1 MTRSKS
7 TAQSYGLRGSVT
19 RRLAAILL
27 FLLLPGVVLAIA
39 DESRSA
45 PPTGT
50 LAHVTVSRLDPEPD
64 AAGVIDGALDAEFA
78 PVVGGTIH
86 EFTPRPRWWKI
97 TADRS
102 VSAKEHPQLVLHSP
116 GHNTVEAWLP
126 GSSEP
131 VTRALLGPH
140 ADQGF
145 SSRGLVFPIP
155 SGLPAGTP
163 IYVHVHSPDST
174 PMAVSIESLRDV
186 HRADLSHVAWRA
198 LLLGGLALMA
208 LLALGFWVGIGERG
222 YAYLSLS
229 MLAQVGF
236 FATHSGDIRRV
247 PALAAQLGDDW
258 RLPRLFVVAV
268 AVFSVVFLT
277 RYMEM
282 RDRQPKLWNML
293 LGCTVLFALFALGTW
308 LSEAYW
314 VPVVGNLILLL
325 GAALILV
332 AAVHGCLQRRRSGY
346 FVLAAWLPMM
356 VLLIVRVGETS
367 GLWAGPPWLMHA
379 LPGALLLA
387 GLVFM
392 IGLSDTLQQL
402 RRDRD
407 RASRLASVDVLT
419 GAMSRPAIQNRLK
432 ACVEESHRRRIP
444 LSVVFF
450 DIDRFKRI
458 NDEYGHGI
466 GDSCLKIIA
475 LRTRNRLRTYDSLG
489 RWGGDELLV
498 VLPDTHLE
506 EAMGVAEN
514 LRSAVNCRPLSID
527 GHLFDASL
535 SLGVAELAE
544 GETAAQLLDRVDAA
558 LYASKA
564 AGRDRVTGR
573 VPVVATAEPA

>member
-1 MTRSKS
+1 MS
-7 TAQSYGLRGSVT
+7 G
-19 RRLAAILL
+19 RLAVLML
-27 FLLLPGVVLAIA
+27 FFLLPGLVMAMA
-39 DESRSA
+39 GQAASA
-45 PPTGT
+45 PPPGT
-50 LAHVTVSRLDPEPD
+50 LAQLTVSRLDPEP
-64 AAGVIDGALDAEFA
+64 APVAVVDGASDAGFA
-78 PVVGGTIH
+78 PVAGGIIH
-86 EFTPRPRWWKI
+86 EFTPRPRWWRI
-97 TADRS
+97 TADRW
-102 VSAKEHPQLVLHSP
+102 VSATDQPQLVLHSP

-126 GSSEP
+126 GSSAP
-131 VTRALLGPH
+131 ITRALLGPD
-140 ADQGF
+140 ADHGF
-145 SSRGLVFPIP
+145 SSRGLVIPLP
-155 SGLPAGTP
+155 SGLAAGES
-163 IYVHVHSPDST
+163 IYLRVQSPVST
-174 PMAVSIESLRDV
+174 PMAVSIESLYEV
-186 HRADLSHVAWRA
+186 HRADLAHVAWRA
-198 LLLGGLALMA
+198 VLLGGLGLMA
-208 LLALGFWVGIGERG
+208 LLALGFWIGIGERG
-222 YAYLSLS
+222 YAYLSLG

-236 FATHSGDIRRV
+236 FATHSGDIRMV
-247 PALAAQLGDDW
+247 PALAEQLGADW
-258 RLPRLFVVAV
+258 RLPRLFVVAI
-268 AVFSVVFLT
+268 AILSVVFLT
-277 RYMEM
+277 RYLNM
-282 RDRQPKLWNML
+282 RARQPALWKMVSV
-293 LGCTVLFALFALGTW
+293 CVALFAIFTVSTW
-308 LSEAYW
+308 LSEAEW

-325 GAALILV
+325 GAVLIMV
-332 AAVHGCLQRRRSGY
+332 AAVHGCLQRRRSAY
-346 FVLAAWLPMM
+346 FVLVAWLPMM
-356 VLLIVRVGETS
+356 ALLIVRVGETS
-367 GLWAGPPWLMHA
+367 GLWSGPPWLMHA
-379 LPGALLLA
+379 LPGTLVLA

-419 GAMSRPAIQNRLK
+419 GSMSRPAIQNRLQ

-444 LSVVFF
+444 MSVVFF

-573 VPVVATAEPA
+573 VPVVAAAEPA

>member
-1 MTRSKS
+1 M
-7 TAQSYGLRGSVT
+7 
-19 RRLAAILL
+19 AAMLL
-27 FLLLPGVVLAIA
+27 FFLLTGLVMAMASESPGTALP
-39 DESRSA
+39 
-45 PPTGT
+45 GT
-50 LAHVTVSRLDPEPD
+50 LAHLTVSRLDLEPD
-64 AAGVIDGALDAEFA
+64 AAAVIDGALDAEFA
-78 PVVGGTIH
+78 PVAGGMIH
-86 EFTPRPRWWKI
+86 EFTPRPHWWKI

-102 VSAKEHPQLVLHSP
+102 LSGKEQPQLVLHSP

-140 ADQGF
+140 ADHGF
-145 SSRGLVFPIP
+145 SSRGLVIPFP
-155 SGLPAGTP
+155 SGLAAGAP
-163 IYVHVHSPDST
+163 VYLKVHSPDST
-174 PMAVSIESLRDV
+174 PMAVSIESLDAV
-186 HRADLSHVAWRA
+186 HRADLGYVAWRA
-198 LLLGGLALMA
+198 VLLGGLGLMA
-208 LLALGFWVGIGERG
+208 LLALGFWIGIGERG
-222 YAYLSLS
+222 YAYLSLG

-236 FATHSGDIRRV
+236 FASHSGDIRMV
-247 PALAAQLGDDW
+247 PALAEHLGADW
-258 RLPRLFVVAV
+258 RLPRLFVVAL
-268 AVFSVVFLT
+268 AFLSVVFLT
-277 RYMEM
+277 RYLDM
-282 RDRQPKLWNML
+282 RNRQPTLWKML
-293 LGCTVLFALFALGTW
+293 LSCMAVFALFAVGTW
-308 LSEAYW
+308 ISDAHW
-314 VPVVGNLILLL
+314 VPVVGNLVLLL
-325 GAALILV
+325 GTAVVVV

-346 FVLAAWLPMM
+346 FVLVAWLPMM
-356 VLLIVRVGETS
+356 ALLIVRVGETS

-379 LPGALLLA
+379 LPGALLLG

-419 GAMSRPAIQNRLK
+419 GAMSRPAIQNRLQ

-535 SLGVAELAE
+535 SLGVAELAA
-544 GETAAQLLDRVDAA
+544 GETAAQLIDRVDAA

-573 VPVVATAEPA
+573 VRVVATAEPA